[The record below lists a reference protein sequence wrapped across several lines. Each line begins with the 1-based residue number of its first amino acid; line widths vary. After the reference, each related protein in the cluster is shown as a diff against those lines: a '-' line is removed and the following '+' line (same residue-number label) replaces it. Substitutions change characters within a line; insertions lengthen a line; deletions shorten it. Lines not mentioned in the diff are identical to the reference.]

1 MEEHPFSPIPQQQ
14 PAPQQQSPA
23 PPPYTQVS
31 SYAVPSPTPEQ
42 PQPAAQVP
50 PPPVYPPNF
59 GQPQPSAPYPPQ
71 QPIYPQMQ
79 PMQPMPAP
87 KQKKRRTKQKPSPE
101 QARLTKL
108 AWIAIWLA
116 FLLLVYCIASDLFRY
131 FEMDGQTPTLQQS
144 QSSTLNIQ
152 YQERPVSDAITQP
165 DENGAYTVAGVAEA
179 VAPSI
184 VEITAAS
191 GSMPTSSGSGIILS
205 EDGYIVTNAHVLQNS
220 DTFWVTLNDSDEAIS
235 ADCIGMDTKTDLA
248 VLKINRTGLPAAT
261 IGDSDSLLVGEEVVA
276 IGNPAGLNGTVTNGI
291 VSALHRKIK
300 SASTGF
306 EMDCIQTNAAISPG
320 NSGGA
325 LVNLYGQIVGITSS
339 KYTNAYSGSAYEGLG
354 FAISINAAMPILEE
368 LTSQGYVSGRV
379 RMGITFRS
387 LDITEV
393 QEEFHETYQLSDRTQ
408 VSGLWI
414 SEIAEDCDISNTELQ
429 VGDVIE
435 RVNGTET
442 ADYDQLN
449 AVLSDCKAGDSL
461 TADCCR
467 YDKNGKKSS
476 FTITFQL
483 MEGQIVGITSSKYT
497 NAYSGSAYE
506 GLGFAISINAA
517 MPILEELTSQGYV
530 SGRVRMG
537 ITFRS
542 LDITEV
548 QEEFHETYQLS
559 DRTQVSGLW
568 ISEIAEDCDISNTEL
583 QVGDVIE
590 RVNGTET
597 ADYDQLNAVLSDCKA
612 GDSLTADCCRYDKNG
627 KKSSFTITFQLMED
641 RSGNF

>member
-1 MEEHPFSPIPQQQ
+1 MYEREQDMMKNESNNTAASEPKQPESTVTNQNPYSTSAATGGTAANHTAETNRTASGTTYGAANRYGSTTPTGYGYTTNSSTNQSTGYTGNTSSDTQSQQQ
-14 PAPQQQSPA
+14 GYSYVNYYSNPNAPVQASGSGK
-23 PPPYTQVS
+23 PPKKKNHFWMKAVAFVAAMAIVS
-31 SYAVPSPTPEQ
+31 VGSI
-42 PQPAAQVP
+42 
-50 PPPVYPPNF
+50 
-59 GQPQPSAPYPPQ
+59 G
-71 QPIYPQMQ
+71 IYNGVHN
-79 PMQPMPAP
+79 
-87 KQKKRRTKQKPSPE
+87 SN
-101 QARLTKL
+101 KL
-108 AWIAIWLA
+108 VTAESSTS
-116 FLLLVYCIASDLFRY
+116 ASDST
-131 FEMDGQTPTLQQS
+131 DTTANTTTQDSSSKAQS
-144 QSSTLNIQ
+144 TTVKGDAAKSWIELASGTNAMSI
-152 YQERPVSDAITQP
+152 SDI
-165 DENGAYTVAGVAEA
+165 VKK
-179 VAPSI
+179 VAPS
-184 VEITAAS
+184 VVGVQATFKMPNNYNYNYGFGMFGNGNSGNGDNS
-191 GSMPTSSGSGIILS
+191 GSMTGVGTGIIMR

-276 IGNPAGLNGTVTNGI
+276 IGNPAGLTGTVTNGI

-379 RMGITFRS
+379 RIGITFRS

-467 YDKNGKKSS
+467 YDENGK
-476 FTITFQL
+476 
-483 MEGQIVGITSSKYT
+483 
-497 NAYSGSAYE
+497 
-506 GLGFAISINAA
+506 
-517 MPILEELTSQGYV
+517 
-530 SGRVRMG
+530 R
-537 ITFRS
+537 
-542 LDITEV
+542 
-548 QEEFHETYQLS
+548 
-559 DRTQVSGLW
+559 
-568 ISEIAEDCDISNTEL
+568 
-583 QVGDVIE
+583 
-590 RVNGTET
+590 
-597 ADYDQLNAVLSDCKA
+597 
-612 GDSLTADCCRYDKNG
+612 
-627 KKSSFTITFQLMED
+627 SSFTITFQLMED